1 MKLQLSKKIK
11 IKSGALGIL
20 ANIYHRIQGFSTRNT
35 PCHFLQ
41 SVVINRNKSF
51 VMLTT
56 RNKFYDVGRYAPKRN
71 HVKFHLV
78 AVCGF
83 FFLVYVYVIVSLH
96 SKEKVCIWL
105 AFSRLILM
113 ESEINIIFW
122 YHKNCILV
130 CLVSV
135 LMIGIKKY
143 RLIYSI
149 I

>member
-1 MKLQLSKKIK
+1 MKLQLSKIIK

-96 SKEKVCIWL
+96 SKEKVCI
-105 AFSRLILM
+105 M
-113 ESEINIIFW
+113 ESEINTIFW
-122 YHKNCILV
+122 YHKNCILF